1 MSLYAL
7 LGLTYNSKRLDYF
20 MFASWIY
27 YFLFSFR
34 NEFKLDVLKY
44 NEANLTTINFTIS
57 RNYLP
62 HSSHNTDDLTFEPN
76 KMDSTNW
83 TLLLTSSSFLY
94 VSQKYSS
101 FEKFISRTYT
111 TNFIID
117 VDYAFKAATKKS
129 YIYWIGHL
137 SMLFFFV
144 IRLIF
149 VFNTPDIVHVPRVTL
164 DNGTLHYQFRND
176 IETKWWHMSYKWSEP

>member
-1 MSLYAL
+1 
-7 LGLTYNSKRLDYF
+7 

-34 NEFKLDVLKY
+34 KEFKLHVLNY
-44 NEANLTTINFTIS
+44 NETNLTKINCIAS

-62 HSSHNTDDLTFEPN
+62 HSSNNTDNLTFEPN